1 MGMKLPDDLAAGS
14 RPTGPRVAD
23 DVPRTPAR
31 FNFAA
36 DILRRRATE
45 TPEALAMLAVE
56 RDGSE
61 RPWSYAEV
69 DRASGRLAAAML
81 HAGLVQ
87 GDRVLLF
94 MPRVPLWQVAM
105 AACLHT
111 GIIPVP
117 CVTQVSAAELAYRA
131 ARCSARGAITAPG
144 LLDRFSDIEENLE
157 FRAAIGGGPRWQ
169 DLEAII
175 ERPAEAPPFA
185 DMPADTPALMYFT
198 SGSSG
203 MPKAVV
209 HAARGVFVR
218 GWQPW
223 RQLGLAPGDLVWTT
237 SDTGWTRAGS
247 CLLFGPW
254 THGAAALVVDG
265 PPAARDRLAIL
276 DRYGVSI
283 FAAVASELR
292 QMMAQSEPR
301 RLPRLR
307 WTLSAGEV
315 MTAELADRWQA
326 FCGAPLVV
334 GYGQTET
341 PTATLTDPKRPV
353 VNGSIGRP
361 MAGNHVTVV
370 DEAGRETASLV
381 EGDIVFAGSD
391 PGLLL
396 GYWVDGEIVAAPS
409 VGGWHLSGDRGFRDE
424 DGELHF
430 VGRSDDIIS
439 SSGYRIGP
447 TEVEN
452 ALATH
457 PAVAECAVVASPD
470 PMRGEVVKAYVVPTP
485 GWRPDESL
493 AVVLQ
498 EHVKRMV
505 APYKYPRRL
514 EFVAALPRTASG
526 KVSRR
531 LLRDKEFAG
540 P

>member
-1 MGMKLPDDLAAGS
+1 MTHPDDLAAGS
-14 RPTGPRVAD
+14 RPTASGGDAD
-23 DVPRTPAR
+23 APRTPAR

-36 DILRRRATE
+36 DVLRRRATE
-45 TPEALAMLAVE
+45 TPEAVAMLAVG

-61 RPWSYAEV
+61 RPWTYGEV
-69 DRASGRLAAAML
+69 DRASGRLTAAML
-81 HAGLVQ
+81 QAGLVK

-94 MPRVPLWQVAM
+94 VPRVPLWQVAM
-105 AACLHT
+105 AACLHA

-117 CVTQVSAAELAYRA
+117 CMTQLSAAELAYRT
-131 ARCSARGAITAPG
+131 RRSGARGAITASG
-144 LLDRFSDIEENLE
+144 LLDRFSGIEENLD

-169 DLEAII
+169 DLDAII
-175 ERPAEAPPFA
+175 QRPVEAPPFA
-185 DMPADTPALMYFT
+185 DMPGDAPALMYFT

-223 RQLGLAPGDLVWTT
+223 RQLGLAPGDLVWTS

-254 THGAAALVVDG
+254 THGATALIVDV
-265 PPAARDRLAIL
+265 PPAAQDRLALL

-292 QMMAQSEPR
+292 QIMAQSESR

-315 MTAELADRWQA
+315 MTAELAERWHA
-326 FCGAPLVV
+326 FCGVPLVV

-341 PTATLTDPKRPV
+341 PTATLTDPSRKV
-353 VNGSIGRP
+353 VNGAIGHP
-361 MAGNHVTVV
+361 MAGNRVTVV
-370 DEAGRETASLV
+370 DEAGRETAPLV
-381 EGDIVFAGSD
+381 EGDIVFARSD

-396 GYWVDGEIVAAPS
+396 GYWVEEGIVAAPS
-409 VGGWHLSGDRGFRDE
+409 VGDWHLSGDRGFRDE

-452 ALATH
+452 ALASH

-470 PMRGEVVKAYVVPTP
+470 PMRGEVVKAYVVPAP
-485 GWRPDESL
+485 GCQADASL

-514 EFVAALPRTASG
+514 EFVATLPRTASG